1 MLIYYAL
8 NFSFCFVFVNVVV
21 VFPPFLCLSKCLS
34 YGCTIIV
41 SFIATVCVLANA
53 NAKLL
58 FKKINSLEREPL
70 KQAWYVDDAAAGG
83 SLKDLKAWW
92 DRLTELVPDYGYFP
106 NASKSWPIVK
116 EEHLPAAERIFHESG
131 IAITKE
137 GGRYLGGAI
146 GTRTFVE
153 TYPKAKITEWPQEV
167 NQLSSIAVSQPHVAY
182 TAFTH
187 GLVNKWTFLS
197 RTIPNVEEL
206 FTPLEVKI
214 RTKVIP
220 SLSRDCPKLLQ

>member
-1 MLIYYAL
+1 MAMYA
-8 NFSFCFVFVNVVV
+8 
-21 VFPPFLCLSKCLS
+21 
-34 YGCTIIV
+34 
-41 SFIATVCVLANA
+41 IAITPL
-53 NAKLL
+53 
-58 FKKINSLEREPL
+58 INSLEREPL
-70 KQAWYVDDAAAGG
+70 KQVSYADDAAAGG

-92 DRLTELVPDYGYFP
+92 DRLTEVGPDYGYFP
-106 NASKSWPIVK
+106 NASKSWLIVK

-131 IAITKE
+131 IAITKDWR
-137 GGRYLGGAI
+137 RYLGGAI

-153 TYPKAKITEWPQEV
+153 TYAKAKITECTLEV
-167 NQLSSIAVSQPHVAY
+167 DQLSSIAVSQPHAAY

-214 RTKVIP
+214 RTRLIP
-220 SLSRDCPKLLQ
+220 SLTGQSSCNDDTRDLLALPSSPWRSGFG